1 MGVLVTCIIAA
12 MIAVWVW
19 IVWYMRASAREF
31 DRQLDRLI
39 WPPWHDRRRRDDDP
53 LERNR

>member
-12 MIAVWVW
+12 TIAVWVW

-39 WPPWHDRRRRDDDP
+39 WPPWQHRLPDPTHP